1 MLSRKQQ
8 WRLCNYNKRNLILYK
23 NVYNKFNVVDGIP
36 SVKKKVR
43 FDEHLERVKIISP
56 KYDTI

>member
-8 WRLCNYNKRNLILYK
+8 WRRCNYNKRNLIFIK
-23 NVYNKFNVVDGIP
+23 NIYNKFNVVDGIP

-43 FDEHLERVKIISP
+43 FDEYLERVKIISP

>member
-1 MLSRKQQ
+1 ME
-8 WRLCNYNKRNLILYK
+8 LCNYNKRNLILYK

-36 SVKKKVR
+36 SVTKKVR

>member
-8 WRLCNYNKRNLILYK
+8 WRTCNYKKRNLILYN
-23 NVYNKFNVVDGIP
+23 NVYNTFNIIDGIP

-43 FDEHLERVKIISP
+43 FDENLERVIFIS
-56 KYDTI
+56 KNDTI

>member
-8 WRLCNYNKRNLILYK
+8 WRTCKYNKRNLIFIK

-36 SVKKKVR
+36 SVTKKVR